1 MVSNET
7 KIDENFYFD
16 RAHIRFFKA
25 EVELKVIE
33 ELVKNYTINFK
44 SESEDLGSRDE
55 ILDTISELAESA
67 QEEFEHLIGA
77 YSEKKALIRS
87 LAKLIS
93 ILVSESYNTVG
104 KTGKLIR
111 IDIKTTL
118 EYGQNQG
125 NSEKNSSSDTTRKN

>member
-77 YSEKKALIRS
+77 YSEKKS
-87 LAKLIS
+87 PHKKL
-93 ILVSESYNTVG
+93 G
-104 KTGKLIR
+104 
-111 IDIKTTL
+111 
-118 EYGQNQG
+118 
-125 NSEKNSSSDTTRKN
+125 